1 MTPST
6 KILLG
11 LTVLTVGLFM
21 FLAGRAVERY
31 QYEEAC
37 LDLGGG
43 RHPGDYPICVLE
55 QRSN

>member
-1 MTPST
+1 
-6 KILLG
+6 
-11 LTVLTVGLFM
+11 M